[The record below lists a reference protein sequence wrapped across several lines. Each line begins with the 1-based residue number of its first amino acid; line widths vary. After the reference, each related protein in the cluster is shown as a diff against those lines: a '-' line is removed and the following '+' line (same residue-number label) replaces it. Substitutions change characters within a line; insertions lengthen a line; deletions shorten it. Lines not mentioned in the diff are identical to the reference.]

1 MKQIKYLF
9 AALLALAALSCQK
22 SFETFSSKVYIDSHV
37 KTTTILLDGTL
48 SEVVKT
54 LQSAIPQP
62 EAEPVSISY
71 AVDPSLVSFYNMAN
85 YGEAIILPEENYSFD
100 TKTATIQAGSVKS
113 TESNITFSEL
123 DKLDNDNTYVLPVT
137 ISSSSLEVLSSAK
150 TMYYVFQGA
159 ALINVVT
166 FMRENYF
173 KPTLANAAVLNGLR
187 TLTVEVLM
195 KPDDFKTDE
204 AGISTVLGV
213 EAQFLIRIG
222 DAGIPN
228 NQVQLA
234 DNNGNVTDAAWT
246 LEIGKWQHLAFTY
259 DSSNGATD
267 VYINGVHKGS
277 THYSNVHSPVN
288 WGVED
293 FHIGKS
299 YNNGRWFDGDYSEIR
314 IWNRIL
320 SSEEI
325 NAKNHFY
332 SVDPESEGLVA
343 YWKAND
349 GTGGAWKDYTGN
361 NDARAAN
368 GIVWHSVSLPE
379 K

>member
-1 MKQIKYLF
+1 MKQIKYFF
-9 AALLALAALSCQK
+9 AALLALVTLSCQK
-22 SFETFSSKVYIDSHV
+22 SYETFPSKVYIDSHL

-48 SEVVKT
+48 SDVVKT
-54 LQSAIPQP
+54 IQAAIPQP
-62 EAEPVSISY
+62 ETEPVSVSY
-71 AVDPSLVSFYNMAN
+71 DVDPSLVSFYNMAY
-85 YGEAIILPEENYSFD
+85 YGDAIILPEGNYSFD
-100 TKTATIQAGSVKS
+100 TKTATIQTGSVKS
-113 TESNITFSEL
+113 TEANISFTGL

-137 ISSSSLEVLSSAK
+137 IASSSLEVLSSAK

-166 FMRENYF
+166 YMRENYF
-173 KPTLANAAVLNGLR
+173 KPTLANAAVLNGLS
-187 TLTVEVLM
+187 TLTAEVLL

-204 AGISTVLGV
+204 AGISTVLGI
-213 EAQFLIRIG
+213 EGQFLIRIG

-234 DNNGNVTDAAWT
+234 TNNGNVTDAAWT
-246 LEIGKWQHLAFTY
+246 FEIGKWQHLAFTF
-259 DSSNGATD
+259 DTATGATD
-267 VYINGVHKGS
+267 VYINGVRKGS
-277 THYSNVHSPVN
+277 TQYSNYRNVVN

-299 YNNGRWFDGDYSEIR
+299 YNNGRWFDGDYAEIR

-320 SSEEI
+320 TAEEI

-332 SVDPESEGLVA
+332 VVDPESDGLVA

-349 GTGGAWKDYTGN
+349 GTGGSWKDYTGN

-368 GIVWHSVSLPE
+368 GVVWHTVSLPE

>member
-1 MKQIKYLF
+1 MKQIKYFF
-9 AALLALAALSCQK
+9 AALLALVTLSCQK
-22 SFETFSSKVYIDSHV
+22 SYETFPSKVYIDSHL

-48 SEVVKT
+48 SDVVKT
-54 LQSAIPQP
+54 IQAAIPQP
-62 EAEPVSISY
+62 ETEPVSVSY
-71 AVDPSLVSFYNMAN
+71 DVDPSLVSFYNMAY
-85 YGEAIILPEENYSFD
+85 YGDAIILPEGNYSFD
-100 TKTATIQAGSVKS
+100 TKTATIQTGSVKS
-113 TESNITFSEL
+113 TEANISFTGL

-137 ISSSSLEVLSSAK
+137 IASSSLEVLSSAK

-166 FMRENYF
+166 YMRENYF
-173 KPTLANAAVLNGLR
+173 KPTLANAAVLNGLT
-187 TLTVEVLM
+187 TLTAEVLL

-204 AGISTVLGV
+204 AGISTVLGI
-213 EAQFLIRIG
+213 EGQFLIRIG

-234 DNNGNVTDAAWT
+234 TNNGNVTDAAWT
-246 LEIGKWQHLAFTY
+246 FEIGKWQHLAFTF
-259 DSSNGATD
+259 DTATGATD
-267 VYINGVHKGS
+267 VYINGVRKGS
-277 THYSNVHSPVN
+277 TQYSNYRNVVN

-299 YNNGRWFDGDYSEIR
+299 YNNGRWFDGDYAEIR

-320 SSEEI
+320 TAEEI

-332 SVDPESEGLVA
+332 VVDPESDGLVA

-349 GTGGAWKDYTGN
+349 GTGGSWKDYTGN

-368 GIVWHSVSLPE
+368 GVVWHTVSLPE